1 MQIQS
6 LSGRH
11 FTMLQSKQRHMEI
24 CGRRRLVLL
33 TEKSAD
39 NLLDLLIMGIDHG
52 ADPEMAWT
60 WYEALFLIDNCLSW
74 RSLLGGL
81 NVMWFHYVSLFFRF
95 QTWHDSPIL
104 TSMTHVLGFVVKPPD
119 GQNRVATLV
128 GPGHLRKDGKPRQH
142 HLQQPRYSPVQGS
155 LKLQLDMSRKMYL
168 ICPVSSN
175 VEDSLKM
182 FETCIW
188 ATPLSSQMWYSS
200 RRLYILLHI
209 YVLYATSSVMVIE
222 VCMA

>member
-1 MQIQS
+1 
-6 LSGRH
+6 
-11 FTMLQSKQRHMEI
+11 
-24 CGRRRLVLL
+24 
-33 TEKSAD
+33 
-39 NLLDLLIMGIDHG
+39 MGIDHG
-52 ADPEMAWT
+52 ADPEMAMNMVWSSVSY
-60 WYEALFLIDNCLSW
+60 WQLPFLEISVWWFECDFI
-74 RSLLGGL
+74 
-81 NVMWFHYVSLFFRF
+81 MFHYFLR
-95 QTWHDSPIL
+95 DSPIL
-104 TSMTHVLGFVVKPPD
+104 TPMTHVLGCVVKPPD

-142 HLQQPRYSPVQGS
+142 HLQQPRYSPVQRS

-200 RRLYILLHI
+200 RRSIKNNILLRI

>member
-33 TEKSAD
+33 TYWEKCGQPSWSSCY
-39 NLLDLLIMGIDHG
+39 G
-52 ADPEMAWT
+52 
-60 WYEALFLIDNCLSW
+60 W

-81 NVMWFHYVSLFFRF
+81 NVISLCFIIFSLSDLAYLGLIHPYSLQWRMF
-95 QTWHDSPIL
+95 WDSWL
-104 TSMTHVLGFVVKPPD
+104 NHVKPPD

-142 HLQQPRYSPVQGS
+142 HLQQPRYSPVQRS

-182 FETCIW
+182 FETCS
-188 ATPLSSQMWYSS
+188 LGDSV
-200 RRLYILLHI
+200 
-209 YVLYATSSVMVIE
+209 VLPDVI
-222 VCMA
+222 

>member
-1 MQIQS
+1 MVYRAVA
-6 LSGRH
+6 G
-11 FTMLQSKQRHMEI
+11 EI
-24 CGRRRLVLL
+24 IIKCGQP
-33 TEKSAD
+33 SWSSCY
-39 NLLDLLIMGIDHG
+39 G
-52 ADPEMAWT
+52 
-60 WYEALFLIDNCLSW
+60 W

-81 NVMWFHYVSLFFRF
+81 NVISLCFIIFSLSDLAYLGLIHPYSLQWRMF
-95 QTWHDSPIL
+95 WDSWL
-104 TSMTHVLGFVVKPPD
+104 NHVKPPD

-142 HLQQPRYSPVQGS
+142 HLQQPRYSPVQRS

-175 VEDSLKM
+175 LEDSLKM

-200 RRLYILLHI
+200 RRSYILLRI
-209 YVLYATSSVMVIE
+209 YVLYAMRSVMVIE

>member
-39 NLLDLLIMGIDHG
+39 NLLIQKMIFLLWGLTMGLIQRWHEHGMKLCFLLTIAFPGDL
-52 ADPEMAWT
+52 
-60 WYEALFLIDNCLSW
+60 CLVVW
-74 RSLLGGL
+74 MR
-81 NVMWFHYVSLFFRF
+81 FHYVSLFLR
-95 QTWHDSPIL
+95 DSPIL
-104 TSMTHVLGFVVKPPD
+104 TPMTHVLGCVVKPPD

-142 HLQQPRYSPVQGS
+142 HLQQPRYSPVQRS

-200 RRLYILLHI
+200 RRSYILLRI